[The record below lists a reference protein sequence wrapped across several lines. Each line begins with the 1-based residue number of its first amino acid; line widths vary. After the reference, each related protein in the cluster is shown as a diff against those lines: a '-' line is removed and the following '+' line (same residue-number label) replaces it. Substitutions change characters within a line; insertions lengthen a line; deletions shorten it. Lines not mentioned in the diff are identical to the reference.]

1 MKKFFCTL
9 LAAVFLT
16 SVFSV
21 LTFAAETVP
30 LTKMYDFGEID
41 CLEAEIDWFTA
52 GRHTILHRHPG
63 EETMR
68 FFLSFFTDEKL
79 VPMQSEFIEN
89 DFPAQTDSYFTI
101 SLLGENGVTN
111 GYIYFD
117 NEKIKLDVFGPE
129 SFDDIHSPRKH
140 WEGWFTFKDANAY
153 AEIEA
158 RWTALLATD
167 DTNRE
172 EAVEDSQKNKS
183 TVSDLKI
190 LYAATYDCPISETFS
205 WGVCSFVR
213 EGEKAPVTAFFMKIL
228 GQSAWTEGTKK
239 VVFLAESVSENNT
252 LTFKTDRV
260 LNFVVGDSVGKEY
273 DRNFT
278 TTAFFKAQM
287 TVNASG
293 QLTAIYLT
301 LHADDTPHLVADEGV
316 VDLSTLSH
324 EYGTFPSHLFSVNA
338 VNTESTDS
346 KEVANDPGT
355 AEKAETAPEKPT
367 ENTSEETE
375 EKTDT
380 KNEPEDAE
388 TKADTTPAEDSEID
402 TADENID
409 TTQKSEPEEVPADGD
424 AVDKEN
430 IIFLE
435 IGKKEAVVFGR
446 NVTNDVAPKLVNDR
460 TMLPIRFVAEALG
473 GTVLWDE
480 ENRRVSITKENIH
493 IEITIGSS
501 MALVSGT
508 QEFLDSPAFIEND
521 RTYLPLRFV
530 TENLGVQD
538 IIWDEVTYSITIIA

>member
-9 LAAVFLT
+9 MAAVFLF
-16 SVFSV
+16 SAFSV
-21 LTFAAETVP
+21 LALAAEKVP
-30 LTKMYDFGEID
+30 LTTMYDFGEID
-41 CLEAEIDWFTA
+41 YLEAEIDWFSA
-52 GRHTILHRHPG
+52 GKHSILHRHPG
-63 EETMR
+63 EEAMR
-68 FFLSFFTDEKL
+68 FFLSFFTDENL
-79 VPMQSEFIEN
+79 LTMNAQAVGSEF
-89 DFPAQTDSYFTI
+89 PARTDSYFTI

-117 NEKIKLDVFGPE
+117 TEKIKLDVFGPE
-129 SFDDIHSPRKH
+129 NFDDIHSPRKH
-140 WEGWFTFKDANAY
+140 WEGWFTFKDAGSY

-158 RWTALLATD
+158 RWAALLAAD
-167 DTNRE
+167 DPNRE
-172 EAVEDSQKNKS
+172 ESAEASQKNAS
-183 TVSDLKI
+183 AVSDLKI
-190 LYAATYDCPISETFS
+190 LYGATYDCPISETFS

-213 EGEKAPVTAFFMKIL
+213 EGEATPVTAFFMKIL
-228 GQSAWTEGTKK
+228 GQSAWTDGTKK

-301 LHADDTPHLVADEGV
+301 LHADNTPHLIADEGA

-324 EYGTFPSHLFSVNA
+324 EYGTFPFHLFSVNA

-346 KEVANDPGT
+346 KEAANEPGT
-355 AEKAETAPEKPT
+355 AEKAEAVPEKPT
-367 ENTSEETE
+367 ENTFEETE

-380 KNEPEDAE
+380 KTEPEDAE

-402 TADENID
+402 TADENTD
-409 TTQKSEPEEVPADGD
+409 TMQKSEPEEAPVDED
-424 AVDKEN
+424 AADKEN

-480 ENRRVSITKENIH
+480 ENRRVSIKKEDIH

-530 TENLGVQD
+530 TENLGVTD
-538 IIWDEVTYSITIIA
+538 IIWDEVAYSITIIA